1 MAPSLEPFT
10 DSSNGGEV
18 KLAGKSSGTATDKS
32 SVALKLQGADK
43 HDLVLAVF
51 RAYIADLCEQFKGG
65 HPGSAMGMAAIGVA
79 LYKYVLIYS
88 PRNCDYFNRDRYVL
102 SNGESPGPNVS
113 NLVALLTS
121 SSRTCMRVA
130 VSLHAPYR
138 GQEYDCRT
146 AQELPFV

>member
-79 LYKYVLIYS
+79 LYKYVLRYS
-88 PRNCDYFNRDRYVL
+88 PRNCDYFNRDRFVL
-102 SNGESPGPNVS
+102 SNGEPPGPNVS
-113 NLVALLTS
+113 NLVALLTFG
-121 SSRTCMRVA
+121 SRTCMRMA
-130 VSLHAPYR
+130 VPLHASNRY
-138 GQEYDCRT
+138 QEHDSG
-146 AQELPFV
+146 ASQELSFF

>member
-65 HPGSAMGMAAIGVA
+65 HPGSAMGMAAIGIA
-79 LYKYVLIYS
+79 LYKYVLRYS
-88 PRNCDYFNRDRYVL
+88 PKNCDYFNRDRFVL
-102 SNGESPGPNVS
+102 SNGIP
-113 NLVALLTS
+113 
-121 SSRTCMRVA
+121 
-130 VSLHAPYR
+130 PYLM
-138 GQEYDCRT
+138 CT
-146 AQELPFV
+146 